1 MSWIIPPGPVADGL
15 RIGLLGGSF
24 NPAHAGHLYV
34 SETALKRLKL
44 DSVWWL
50 VSPGNPLKDGADMA
64 PLAARLQSAMRVA
77 AGEPRIHV
85 SAVEQRLHTIYT
97 IDTVKALRRRFPKV
111 EFVWLM
117 GSDNLQ
123 QFDRWRNWQGLA
135 RLVPIAVVQRPGT
148 ILAALNAPLVRRFG
162 MRRHARPDM
171 RPPCV
176 TILDGARNSESAT
189 RLRAS
194 GPSPW
199 DKTRPMLDS
208 RSKPETR
215 P

>member
-1 MSWIIPPGPVADGL
+1 MGNWVVPPGPVADGL

-50 VSPGNPLKDGADMA
+50 VSPGNPLKRNTDMA
-64 PLAARLQSAMRVA
+64 PLAARLRSAKQIA
-77 AGEPRIHV
+77 AHEPRIHI
-85 SAVEQRLHTIYT
+85 SALEDALRTIYT
-97 IDTVKALRRRFPKV
+97 IDTVKALRRRFPQV

-117 GSDNLQ
+117 GSDNLK
-123 QFDRWRNWQGLA
+123 QFSRWRRWQALA

-162 MRRHARPDM
+162 MRRDTHRDWK
-171 RPPCV
+171 PPAI
-176 TILDGARNSESAT
+176 TILDGARNFESAT

-194 GPSPW
+194 GLAPW
-199 DKTRPMLDS
+199 GNS
-208 RSKPETR
+208 
-215 P
+215 